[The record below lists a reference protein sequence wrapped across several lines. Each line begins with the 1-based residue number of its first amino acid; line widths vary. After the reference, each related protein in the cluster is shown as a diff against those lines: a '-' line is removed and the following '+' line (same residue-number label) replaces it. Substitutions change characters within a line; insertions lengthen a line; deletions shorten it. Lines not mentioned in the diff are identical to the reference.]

1 MGKGLNFLR
10 EILIKG
16 LNFRGGIFEFYIK
29 MAKILKEN
37 KICVN
42 FCYNKN
48 KFLEIKFK
56 GRFKILRK
64 FQIFN

>member
-1 MGKGLNFLR
+1 M
-10 EILIKG
+10 IKG